1 MEPSKCNPLTFSTS
15 ALTFHSEKYA
25 YIGIYD
31 FIHCVRNDIG
41 KGSKNIYS
49 TKKGKTILLPTCIN
63 LYSCWFNSHIFI

>member
-41 KGSKNIYS
+41 KGSRNI
-49 TKKGKTILLPTCIN
+49 L
-63 LYSCWFNSHIFI
+63 

>member
-31 FIHCVRNDIG
+31 FIHCVRNDMG
-41 KGSKNIYS
+41 KGSKYIYI
-49 TKKGKTILLPTCIN
+49 TKGKTILLPTCIN
-63 LYSCWFNSHIFI
+63 IYSCWFNSHIFI

>member
-41 KGSKNIYS
+41 KGSKNIYIYYKREDNFI
-49 TKKGKTILLPTCIN
+49 TY
-63 LYSCWFNSHIFI
+63 LYKYIFMLV

>member
-1 MEPSKCNPLTFSTS
+1 MEPSNCNPLTFSTS

-41 KGSKNIYS
+41 KGSKNI
-49 TKKGKTILLPTCIN
+49 
-63 LYSCWFNSHIFI
+63 

>member
-41 KGSKNIYS
+41 KGSKNSNDKREDNFITYFY
-49 TKKGKTILLPTCIN
+49 K
-63 LYSCWFNSHIFI
+63 FIFMLV

>member
-41 KGSKNIYS
+41 KGSKNIYII
-49 TKKGKTILLPTCIN
+49 KVKTILLPTCIN